1 MNIQRFQAPTSRE
14 AMAKAR
20 AAFGDSAVIL
30 SSRATA
36 GGFEVVA
43 TTEENLATLPVGN
56 NPDAA
61 PTAGLQ
67 SASERARALT
77 AAPAPRQAERPSV
90 VERDTETMA
99 MSTLSFQDYVRERML
114 KRRKE
119 ALEGRQAPQ
128 SAVQHAP
135 ALTAASPFTQGA
147 SGMPAT
153 APRRSLAERAALGDL
168 PAQQRMAPAPRPEM
182 PNPIVTRE
190 MVQDMP
196 RNASRDMAR
205 TAQQDDWAA
214 AMVMPQGDMGL
225 APAAPAANISGEL
238 SALKDMIEDRFNM
251 LAWLGTSRNN
261 PLQSNLML
269 KLIRA
274 GYSPALVRSVLE
286 RLPAESGPADAV
298 RWVMDVLSRNLK
310 ATESPTS
317 ICDEGGVVAL
327 IGATGVGKTTTA
339 AKLAAQCVKQY
350 GANSVG
356 LITLDTYRVAGYEQ
370 LRAYG
375 RMMGVVAHLAHDR
388 AALKDLLTLL
398 AGKRL
403 VVIDTAGLGQKDPR
417 IQDMLEVLEMP
428 TIKKML
434 VLNASSHGDTLDDV
448 LTSFQAKALYGVVL
462 SKVDET
468 VKLGPALDALIRHQV
483 MLRGVANGQR
493 VPEDWAAPQAAQ
505 LVRQSMGTDGKSAYD
520 PAPSEVGFFFAQQAP
535 KHMNL
540 GALRV

>member
-1 MNIQRFQAPTSRE
+1 MNIQRFLAATSRE

-20 AAFGDSAVIL
+20 AAFGESAVIL

-43 TTEENLATLPVGN
+43 TTEENLINLPVGT
-56 NPDAA
+56 AA
-61 PTAGLQ
+61 SGAG
-67 SASERARALT
+67 APAPKAMA
-77 AAPAPRQAERPSV
+77 AAPAPRRAERDSSG

-119 ALEGRQAPQ
+119 AMEAQVPAAVANQGQGLGNSLGVRAASQVPPMLRANPGAMAQPAHSVSQHVANDMTPMHGLQAVPM
-128 SAVQHAP
+128 SRSTVAP
-135 ALTAASPFTQGA
+135 A
-147 SGMPAT
+147 
-153 APRRSLAERAALGDL
+153 
-168 PAQQRMAPAPRPEM
+168 
-182 PNPIVTRE
+182 PIVTRE
-190 MVQDMP
+190 HQG
-196 RNASRDMAR
+196 
-205 TAQQDDWAA
+205 DWAA
-214 AMVMPQGDMGL
+214 TMALPSSAL
-225 APAAPAANISGEL
+225 ASAQSAPSQNISGEL
-238 SALKDMIEDRFNM
+238 NALKDLIEDRFNM

-286 RLPAESGPADAV
+286 RLPSDGGPAEAV
-298 RWVMDVLSRNLK
+298 RWVLDVLARNLK
-310 ATESPTS
+310 VADSATS
-317 ICDEGGVVAL
+317 ICDEGGVVSL
-327 IGATGVGKTTTA
+327 MGATGVGKTTTA
-339 AKLAAQCVKQY
+339 AKLAAQCVKSH

-388 AALKDLLTLL
+388 AALKDLLNLL
-398 AGKRL
+398 SGKRL

-417 IQDMLEVLEMP
+417 IQDMLDVLDMP
-428 TIKKML
+428 AVKKTL

-448 LTSFQAKALYGVVL
+448 LSSFKAKALHGVVL
-462 SKVDET
+462 SKVDEA

-483 MLRGVANGQR
+483 VLRGVANGQR
-493 VPEDWAAPQAAQ
+493 VPEDWQAPNAMQ
-505 LVRQSMGTDGKSAYD
+505 LVRSSMGTAGKSAYD
-520 PAPSEVGFFFAQQAP
+520 PAPSELGFFFAQPASNTL
-535 KHMNL
+535 KM
-540 GALRV
+540 GELRV